1 MKNRKATKW
10 LIVHCSATPPR
21 MDIGADEIRDWHVRD
36 NRWSD
41 IGYHFVI
48 RRDGTLEHGR
58 EAGKIGAHTRG
69 HNHES
74 IGICLI
80 GGVDENERAENN
92 FTDAQFE
99 TLDELI
105 TALHVVWPGA
115 QVRGHRDFDPGRA
128 CPSFAVEHWLRLRAV
143 TELSVVG

>member
-1 MKNRKATKW
+1 MKTRRKTKII
-10 LIVHCSATPPR
+10 IVHCSATPPR
-21 MDIGADEIRDWHVRD
+21 MDVGVTEIRRWHIKRGF
-36 NRWSD
+36 SAE
-41 IGYHFVI
+41 GYHFVI

-80 GGVDENERAENN
+80 GGVDDDNRPENN

-99 TLDELI
+99 TLDSLI
-105 TALHVVWPGA
+105 SALHIVWPEA
-115 QVRGHRDFDPGRA
+115 EVRGHRDFDSGKD
-128 CPSFAVEHWLRLRAV
+128 CPSFAVEDWLRLRLA